1 MNKNSDVIKGAAA
14 GLLGGLVASLVMN
27 RFQAALSKLDGDG
40 ERSHGAQSQQSGS
53 PDHGAGA
60 FLEERGVDDPD
71 DDAAERSA
79 NVVAVGLFDRPL
91 SEREKDI
98 GGTIFHYAFGATSG
112 AVYGAISELAPA
124 ARFGWGLPFG
134 FAVWLIADEG
144 VVPALGLSKS
154 PAEYSTKTHAYALA
168 SHLVYGLATDLAQAV
183 IRPRLS

>member
-1 MNKNSDVIKGAAA
+1 MNKNSDVLKGAAA

-27 RFQAALSKLDGDG
+27 RFQAALSKLGEDG

-60 FLEERGVDDPD
+60 FLVERGADDPD
-71 DDAAERSA
+71 DDAAERTA
-79 NVVAVGLFDRPL
+79 NLVAVGLLDRRL
-91 SEREKDI
+91 SESEKDI

-112 AVYGAISELAPA
+112 ALYGAVSELVPA
-124 ARFGWGLPFG
+124 ARVGWGLPFG

-154 PAEYSTKTHAYALA
+154 PAEYPIKTHAYALA
-168 SHLVYGLATDLAQAV
+168 SHLVYGLATDVAQAI